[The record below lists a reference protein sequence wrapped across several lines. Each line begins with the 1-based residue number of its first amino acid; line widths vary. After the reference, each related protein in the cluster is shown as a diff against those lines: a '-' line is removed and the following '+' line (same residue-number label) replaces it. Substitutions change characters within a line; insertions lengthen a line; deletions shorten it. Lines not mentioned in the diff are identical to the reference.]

1 MEKIKL
7 TFMKTTFKQFHPK
20 VDKKRRLV
28 LTRIYTGIKG
38 SNNFCYRIDFINQKG
53 DINKRVKPLYA
64 FGNDDFSNV
73 KEFKHAGNGEPTKVF
88 KSAFKTVYGV
98 SNKVDAI
105 TIWSKANK

>member
-1 MEKIKL
+1 
-7 TFMKTTFKQFHPK
+7 MKTTFKQFHPK

-38 SNNFCYRIDFINQKG
+38 SNNFCYKIDFINQKG

-64 FGNDDFSNV
+64 FGTDDFSSV
-73 KEFKHAGNGEPTKVF
+73 KEFKHSSNGETTKVF

-98 SNKVDAI
+98 PNKVDAI